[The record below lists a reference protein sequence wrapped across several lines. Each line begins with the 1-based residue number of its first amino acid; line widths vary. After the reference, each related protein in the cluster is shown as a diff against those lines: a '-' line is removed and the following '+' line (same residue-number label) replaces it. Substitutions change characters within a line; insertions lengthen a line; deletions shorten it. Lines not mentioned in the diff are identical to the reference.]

1 MHISETTVRRPVL
14 AAVISMFLVLLVL
27 VSYDKLSIR
36 EYPDIDKPVVTV
48 STIYLGASAEI
59 VERDITQILE
69 DSLSGIS
76 DIKEIKSEIVILKKS
91 LMNLKFQ
98 KSTGQLE
105 KTSEIKNVRHK
116 ISRLKTQIVKINGKN
131 NA

>member
-1 MHISETTVRRPVL
+1 MVN
-14 AAVISMFLVLLVL
+14 
-27 VSYDKLSIR
+27 KL
-36 EYPDIDKPVVTV
+36 KN
-48 STIYLGASAEI
+48 
-59 VERDITQILE
+59 IT
-69 DSLSGIS
+69 
-76 DIKEIKSEIVILKKS
+76 EIKSEIVILKKS

-116 ISRLKTQIVKINGKN
+116 LARLKTQISKINGES